1 MRIVLKSYAPNTLKI
16 PQFDFMTP
24 GAQITGLLRKLLKEN
39 KNTNELLFIG
49 FLILGLSTFALNNP
63 TLNKFTI
70 FLLSYCFIC
79 LLLATCILFLILSYR
94 ITIQHITDYKKGGFE
109 NLKEEINS
117 NFLLTIS
124 KKSVFFSFTSFLF
137 SSIMVF
143 FTIYRVAIV
152 FFLGGFLLLKE
163 MPLIKNWITNLNQQ
177 NYKITEK
184 FRDNY
189 LKFYE
194 FNRFCKWICF
204 IYFIYFV

>member
-1 MRIVLKSYAPNTLKI
+1 
-16 PQFDFMTP
+16 
-24 GAQITGLLRKLLKEN
+24 
-39 KNTNELLFIG
+39 
-49 FLILGLSTFALNNP
+49 
-63 TLNKFTI
+63 
-70 FLLSYCFIC
+70 
-79 LLLATCILFLILSYR
+79 LATCILFLILSYR